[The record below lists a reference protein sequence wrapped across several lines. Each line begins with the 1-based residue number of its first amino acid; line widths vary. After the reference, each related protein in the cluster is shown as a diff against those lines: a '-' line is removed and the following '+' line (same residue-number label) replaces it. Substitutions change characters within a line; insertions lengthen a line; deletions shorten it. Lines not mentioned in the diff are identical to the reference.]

1 MRRLK
6 TALSAALFGF
16 GVFSLDSFDLG
27 SGVSVS
33 AQTVGAVNLVK
44 VWAYACASGAANW
57 VFSWYREVV
66 FRLGANGRPSMGSG

>member
-16 GVFSLDSFDLG
+16 GIFSLDSFDLG

-33 AQTVGAVNLVK
+33 GQTVGAVNLVK
-44 VWAYACASGAANW
+44 VWAYACASSAAN
-57 VFSWYREVV
+57 
-66 FRLGANGRPSMGSG
+66 